1 MARTIDARGLNCP
14 QPVILTKKVMDENSG
29 EEIVTIVDNFA
40 ALENISK
47 LAANQ
52 GYSFTVETRGNESYI
67 HMIPSEL
74 ELNPEVTPDRGLVIL
89 VKSQYFGE
97 GDQQLG
103 AVLMKSWAYT
113 LTEMS
118 GKLKALIFM
127 NGGIHL
133 TTEGSPILEHL
144 TFLEQQGV
152 EILSCGT
159 CLDFFNKKDQLQV
172 GQVTNMYSAMELL
185 SSVAKRI
192 VI

>member
-14 QPVILTKKVMDENSG
+14 QPVILTKKVMDETSG
-29 EEIVTIVDNFA
+29 EEIMTIVDNSA

-52 GYSFTVETRGNESYI
+52 GYSFSVETQGTESYI
-67 HMIPSEL
+67 HMIPSKVEL
-74 ELNPEVTPDRGLVIL
+74 SPEVAIDRGLVIL

-97 GDQQLG
+97 GDQKLG

-113 LTEMS
+113 LTEIS

-127 NGGIHL
+127 NAGIHL
-133 TTEGSPILEHL
+133 TTDGSPILEHL
-144 TFLEQQGV
+144 TFLEEQGV

-159 CLDFFNKKDQLQV
+159 CLDFFNKKDHLKV
-172 GQVTNMYSAMELL
+172 GQVTNMSSAMELL
-185 SSVAKRI
+185 STASKTI